1 MNFSEIYK
9 ITLVLLLIACAVSV
23 NLTRSLLRS
32 VIIFMSYSSIM
43 CLLWILMESPD
54 LAITEAAVGAG
65 ISGYLFLVTLKKLR
79 QIDSMED
86 VRQHDGGVQEARQ
99 REGGAWTESDPEMDA
114 AQTSDFPEG
123 GVSQMSA
130 FPDGGMSQTSAFPDS
145 GAASQASGANSGDGN
160 RKRRRGKG
168 GGTRKEGGT

>member
-9 ITLVLLLIACAVSV
+9 IVLVLLLIACAVSV

-65 ISGYLFLVTLKKLR
+65 VSGYLFLVTLKKLR
-79 QIDSMED
+79 QIDGMDDEEGHS
-86 VRQHDGGVQEARQ
+86 
-99 REGGAWTESDPEMDA
+99 EGGAWTDVPTEEPEEPKTKKRKPRRKGRA
-114 AQTSDFPEG
+114 WRK
-123 GVSQMSA
+123 
-130 FPDGGMSQTSAFPDS
+130 
-145 GAASQASGANSGDGN
+145 GDL
-160 RKRRRGKG
+160 
-168 GGTRKEGGT
+168 T

>member
-9 ITLVLLLIACAVSV
+9 ITLVALLIACAVSV

-65 ISGYLFLVTLKKLR
+65 VSGYLFLVTLKKLR
-79 QIDSMED
+79 QIDGMD
-86 VRQHDGGVQEARQ
+86 DAQ
-99 REGGAWTESDPEMDA
+99 REDGAWTDTAPEMEESPPPFGSFADTGARMQSGEARKADA
-114 AQTSDFPEG
+114 L
-123 GVSQMSA
+123 
-130 FPDGGMSQTSAFPDS
+130 S
-145 GAASQASGANSGDGN
+145 GSGSK
-160 RKRRRGKG
+160 KRRRAKKSGGK
-168 GGTRKEGGT
+168 RKEGGA

>member
-9 ITLVLLLIACAVSV
+9 ITLVLLLIACAISV

-86 VRQHDGGVQEARQ
+86 VRQHDSGVKEARQ
-99 REGGAWTESDPEMDA
+99 REGGAWTESAPEADA
-114 AQTSDFPEG
+114 AQTSAFPEG
-123 GVSQMSA
+123 GVSQTFG
-130 FPDGGMSQTSAFPDS
+130 FPDGAPQGFQDNAARMSPDS
-145 GAASQASGANSGDGN
+145 GAKSGNGT
-160 RKRRRGKG
+160 RKRRRAKG
-168 GGTRKEGGT
+168 GGNRKEGGT